1 MELREGEREAGKM
14 ALTPCRGDW
23 DYRLLDSNSTATF
36 VRGSAVGLL
45 PNRTV
50 GEYTSVMSQ
59 LLGIALNS
67 SVDSAMYGGGKVL
80 VAIPNG
86 ANCTVMVP
94 MATNLAR
101 SALSIGTPVGVVK
114 SGNTVDLL
122 NEAPQASAF
131 SRIGSIYGP
140 PILSPFSQIEVA
152 LNNTAGTFFSSST
165 HTFAS

>member
-1 MELREGEREAGKM
+1 M

-23 DYRLLDSNSTATF
+23 TYRLLDSNSTATF

-59 LLGIALNS
+59 MLGIALNS
-67 SVDSAMYGGGKVL
+67 SVDSGAHPGKVL
-80 VAIPNG
+80 VAIPSG
-86 ANCTVMVP
+86 ADCTVMVP
-94 MATNLAR
+94 MTTSLAR

-114 SGNTVDLL
+114 SGNTVDVL

-140 PILSPFSQIEVA
+140 PILSPVSQIEVA